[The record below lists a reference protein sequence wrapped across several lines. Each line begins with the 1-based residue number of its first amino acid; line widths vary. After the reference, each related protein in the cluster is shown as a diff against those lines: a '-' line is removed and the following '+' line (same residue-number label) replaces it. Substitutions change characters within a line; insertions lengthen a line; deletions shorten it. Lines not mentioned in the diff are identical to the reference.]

1 MNPINESRSLRA
13 TSRTMHGIGACIT
26 MALVAV
32 PWLIIVRPM
41 ATAQDETHEQI
52 AIEQER
58 QSRSDAI
65 QARNLELGNRDR
77 ELEDRR
83 RGIFE
88 RIPESA
94 QEASFLGQIT
104 ELASGVGFSIR
115 DYRPGTA
122 DRKGPYGQLEV
133 TILADGSYEELCR
146 FIDGIDGLPRFCRLI
161 SVTAQTPQDASA
173 RLRIDLKVRIFF
185 NESSGPERKSND
197 GAIALRKN
205 EEPR

>member
-1 MNPINESRSLRA
+1 MNSVDESRSLKA
-13 TSRTMHGIGACIT
+13 TSRTMHGVGACIA

-32 PWLIIVRPM
+32 PWLVIVRPM
-41 ATAQDETHEQI
+41 ATAQEEAREQI
-52 AIEQER
+52 AVENER
-58 QSRSDAI
+58 QSRSAAI
-65 QARNLELGNRDR
+65 RAHNLELGIRDR

-104 ELASGVGFSIR
+104 ELASRVGFSIR

-146 FIDGIDGLPRFCRLI
+146 FIHGIDGLPRFCRLI
-161 SVTAQTPQDASA
+161 SVTAQAPEDSA
-173 RLRIDLKVRIFF
+173 TRLRIDLKVRIFF
-185 NESSGPERKSND
+185 NESSGPERKGRG
-197 GAIALRKN
+197 GAVAFRKYR
-205 EEPR
+205 EPV